1 MEQNGV
7 DTTIPLQL
15 YVEND
20 IEIQD
25 DGTCSLQTLM
35 FIGEDDDPIETNIP
49 FEAVVETVIETHREF
64 GVNMYQPLYSIA
76 HELARAAE
84 NMRNAASLMED
95 SLSAAED
102 LFDGGLPN
110 VD

>member
-1 MEQNGV
+1 MDQNGV

-20 IEIQD
+20 IEMDD
-25 DGTCSLQTLM
+25 DGACNLQTLM
-35 FIGEDDDPIETNIP
+35 FLGEDDDPIETSIP
-49 FEAVVETVIETHREF
+49 LEAVVETVIDTHREF
-64 GVNMYQPLYSIA
+64 GVNMYRSLYSIA
-76 HELARAAE
+76 HEMARSAE
-84 NMRNAASLMED
+84 KMRNAAGQMED

-102 LFDGGLPN
+102 LFDGDLPD